1 MNNRISRQL
10 PNSSS
15 AVPLDGHPRS
25 DDGASPGAQQG
36 QLALSAVLSAIT
48 IAQIASAFGI
58 QWYTIAHLGVGSEAD
73 ALYAGA
79 TLPQAATAL
88 LIEPL
93 GFVLLPFLSSK
104 AEGDREKFA
113 WPLVCVVGVISL
125 VVAIIIALLAP
136 LAVRVLA
143 PGLADSAAVL
153 TTQLSQIQVLGLIGT
168 ACGTVL
174 SCLWQS
180 KGHFAWPAVS
190 VLLCTG
196 GGWLLLVLG
205 LDQWGVQLAAWTQV
219 IIAVSSAV
227 LLLPTLGRIRGN
239 VLPEISILF
248 QEVWCRMRPLV
259 MSASYNRTGFVIDR
273 FLASLLSPG
282 SIALLDLVLR
292 VHSAIGRVLNQ
303 GVVAPIV
310 PRLAQLASKKSW
322 ERFDALWGQRALWM
336 GCLSAGVV
344 LVLTIG
350 AVAAYRMNAL
360 DYVGAYGK
368 LDREELV
375 RMWGILM
382 GCSGVVLA
390 GGVNHIFVN
399 AFYAQGDMVSPAKI
413 ETLTYT
419 IGLVMKGIGVWFGG
433 LVGIAIAISAYY
445 LLNSVV
451 LGVALRRQLR
461 QRASTRASWS
471 VPEPLR

>member
-1 MNNRISRQL
+1 MNNRISYRL

-15 AVPLDGHPRS
+15 AGPLDGHRWS
-25 DDGASPGAQQG
+25 DDGVSPGTQQG

-93 GFVLLPFLSSK
+93 GFALLPFLSSK
-104 AEGDREKFA
+104 ADCDRDKFA
-113 WPLVCVVGVISL
+113 WPLVCVVGVISIAVTI
-125 VVAIIIALLAP
+125 VVALLAP
-136 LAVRVLA
+136 WAVRVLA
-143 PGLADSAAVL
+143 PGLTGSAADL
-153 TTQLSQIQVLGLIGT
+153 TAQLSQIQVLGLIGT

-174 SCLWQS
+174 SCLLQA
-180 KGHFAWPAVS
+180 KGRFAWPAIS

-196 GGWLLLVLG
+196 GGWLLLVIG

-227 LLLPTLGRIRGN
+227 LLLPTLGRIRTN
-239 VLPEISILF
+239 VLLEIPILF
-248 QEVWCRMRPLV
+248 QEMWSRMRPLV
-259 MSASYNRTGFVIDR
+259 ISASYNRTGFVIDR
-273 FLASLLSPG
+273 FLASLLPPG
-282 SIALLDLVLR
+282 SIASLDLVLR

-303 GVVAPIV
+303 SVVAPIV

-336 GCLSAGVV
+336 GWLSGGVV
-344 LVLTIG
+344 LVLMI
-350 AVAAYRMNAL
+350 APVAAYRMNGL
-360 DYVGAYGK
+360 DYVSGYGK
-368 LDREELV
+368 LDSEELV

-390 GGVNHIFVN
+390 GGINHLFVN

-433 LVGIAIAISAYY
+433 LVGMAIAISAYY
-445 LLNSVV
+445 LLNGVV
-451 LGVALRRQLR
+451 LGLVLRKQRRQR
-461 QRASTRASWS
+461 MSAGAGCF